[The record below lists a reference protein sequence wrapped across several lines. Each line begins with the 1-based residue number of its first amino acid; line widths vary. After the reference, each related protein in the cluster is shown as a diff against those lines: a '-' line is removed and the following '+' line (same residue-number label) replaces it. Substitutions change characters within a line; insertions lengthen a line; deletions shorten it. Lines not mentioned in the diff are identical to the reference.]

1 MCCILIHVIKSINT
15 FKLHW
20 IYNFERRFLRHHYYV
35 PTGTEFVWLMPQSR
49 REEILHFHYMTYM
62 TMAQY
67 KNSCPK
73 GHKIYNFGRPFL
85 GHHYYILSLSD
96 LCMGADKKIFK
107 EIMHF
112 HYTGMSYLTTAQH
125 KNPCPKGD
133 RFLVISTI
141 RMYLIVWSMPGS
153 RQEFFKEIM
162 HIYYMTHLA
171 MSQHK
176 ILCPRVHEIYNF
188 GRYLLVYRYYILN
201 LSEPCFFYK

>member
-20 IYNFERRFLRHHYYV
+20 IYNFDRRFLRHHYYV

-62 TMAQY
+62 TMPQC

-96 LCMGADKKIFK
+96 LCLGADKKIFK

-112 HYTGMSYLTTAQH
+112 HYVIYDHTPAQEPLPRG
-125 KNPCPKGD
+125 NP
-133 RFLVISTI
+133 FLVISTI
-141 RMYLIVWSMPGS
+141 CMYLNCL
-153 RQEFFKEIM
+153 
-162 HIYYMTHLA
+162 IYA
-171 MSQHK
+171 W
-176 ILCPRVHEIYNF
+176 E
-188 GRYLLVYRYYILN
+188 
-201 LSEPCFFYK
+201 